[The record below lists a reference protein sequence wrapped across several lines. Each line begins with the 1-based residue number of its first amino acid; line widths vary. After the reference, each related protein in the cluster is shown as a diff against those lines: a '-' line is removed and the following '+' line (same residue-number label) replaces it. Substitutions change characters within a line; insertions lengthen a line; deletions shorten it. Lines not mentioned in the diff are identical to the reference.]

1 MSSFYVDILFNAAIC
16 AHFLRFINNHELL
29 KFLILWNLH
38 LDLGKELNDGRRMN
52 KDENFRATF
61 EY

>member
-1 MSSFYVDILFNAAIC
+1 MLIFLSSFNAAIY
-16 AHFLRFINNHELL
+16 AHFLRYQPRIIIKIFDPLELH
-29 KFLILWNLH
+29 F
-38 LDLGKELNDGRRMN
+38 DLGKELNDGRRMN